1 MRSISVALASLV
13 SMAVAVPQNFG
24 LQGLDLGK
32 AFNNDF
38 GLKGEGSFGI
48 GDFYG
53 INGQQEKI
61 KENLNNDFGLKDVDS
76 FGLGDISKKIE
87 ESKKNNFEAFGA
99 GDFYGPTEQNLLKD
113 LQKPKSL
120 NFGKGSD
127 FGLKNGV
134 SFGFGN

>member
-1 MRSISVALASLV
+1 MRSTTVALASLV
-13 SMAVAVPQNFG
+13 SMAVAAPPNFG
-24 LQGLDLGK
+24 LQGLDLEK
-32 AFNNDF
+32 AFNNFNDF

-87 ESKKNNFEAFGA
+87 ESKKNNFEAFRA
-99 GDFYGPTEQNLLKD
+99 GDFYGWTN
-113 LQKPKSL
+113 
-120 NFGKGSD
+120 
-127 FGLKNGV
+127 
-134 SFGFGN
+134 